1 VTLPCRDAGEGPAI
15 LFLHGWTMRGA
26 VFDDQIARLSGRF
39 RCLAPDLPGH
49 GGAGRRPTGIA
60 ASAQAV
66 ADLLDARGLARVTLV
81 GWSMG
86 AAVGWRLGARH
97 GAERIAAM
105 LSVEMGPR
113 LRNGPDWRLGLR
125 QQEGAAQP
133 VQGDWAAGADAIAR
147 SMFAPGAPDALVER
161 AACWVRDNDGAAMA
175 ALWRELLAMDAR
187 EDLAALRGVP
197 LTAAYGARSRV
208 YPPETAHWVARAV
221 PGGQVHRFAR
231 SGHSP
236 HLEEPEAFAALVARI
251 AADDA
256 ARPAQTLRARRARL

>member
-1 VTLPCRDAGEGPAI
+1 MTLPCRDAGEGPAI

-49 GGAGRRPTGIA
+49 GGARERPGGIGA
-60 ASAQAV
+60 A
-66 ADLLDARGLARVTLV
+66 ADALARLLDARGLDRVTLV

-86 AAVGWRLGARH
+86 AAVAWRLGARH
-97 GAERIAAM
+97 GSERIAAM

-125 QQEGAAQP
+125 QQEGAPLP
-133 VQGDWAAGADAIAR
+133 VPGDWAAGADAIAR

-161 AACWVRDNDGAAMA
+161 AARWVRDNDGAAMA

-187 EDLAALRGVP
+187 EDLAALSGVP

-208 YPPETAHWVARAV
+208 YPPETAHWVAQAV
-221 PGGQVHRFAR
+221 PGGRVHRFAR

-251 AADDA
+251 AAESA
-256 ARPAQTLRARRARL
+256 ARQARPLPARRARL